1 MKRRIQFSTVY
12 LTFGLL
18 VLFCCTLSAGA
29 SVRGSFQRSLQ
40 VTGTVDLEVLTHSG
54 DIRVHSGPAGSVSI
68 SGKISVSDRL
78 LAGDRQGEVSELEK
92 NPPIRQTGNSIR
104 IDYVNVHN
112 ISIDYDITVPA
123 DTRLRTHSGS
133 GDQTI
138 EGLRSNL
145 ELESGSG
152 DMGLKDLNGDL
163 HVHTGSGNVEAQ
175 DVSGGFNA
183 EAGSGDIRLNTKGN
197 GDVRVHTGSG
207 NIDLRDVHGTVRAEA
222 GSGDITINGTQ
233 TGVWDVRTGS
243 GDVRLRLP
251 EQAAFDLG
259 ASTGSGTVT
268 VDHPV
273 TMTIQGRSV
282 QSAQRSISGKVR
294 GGGPMLTVHTGSGDV
309 QID

>member
-12 LTFGLL
+12 LSFGLL
-18 VLFCCTLSAGA
+18 ALFCCTLPAGA
-29 SVRGSFQRSLQ
+29 SVRGSFQRSFQ
-40 VTGTVDLEVLTHSG
+40 VTGTVDLEALTHSG
-54 DIRVHSGPAGSVSI
+54 DITVHSGPAGTVSI
-68 SGKISVSDRL
+68 SGKIFVGDQWLS
-78 LAGDRQGEVSELEK
+78 GDRQSDVTELEK
-92 NPPIRQTGNSIR
+92 NPPVRQTGNSIR
-104 IDYVNVHN
+104 IDYVNIRN

-152 DMGLKDLNGDL
+152 DMRLKDLNGDL
-163 HVHTGSGNVEAQ
+163 HVHTGSGNIDAQ
-175 DVSGGFNA
+175 DVTGAFNA
-183 EAGSGDIRLNTKGN
+183 EAGSGDIRLNAKGG

-207 NIDLRDVHGTVRAEA
+207 NIDLRDVQGTVRAEA
-222 GSGDITINGTQ
+222 GSGDITIDGTQ
-233 TGVWDVRTGS
+233 TGIWDIRTGS
-243 GDVRLRLP
+243 GNVRLRLP
-251 EQAAFDLG
+251 SQAAFDLG

-268 VDHPV
+268 VAHPV
-273 TMTIQGRSV
+273 TMTIQGNV
-282 QSAQRSISGKVR
+282 QRAQRSISGKVR

>member
-1 MKRRIQFSTVY
+1 MKRRIQLSAVY
-12 LTFGLL
+12 LSFSLL
-18 VLFCCTLSAGA
+18 VLFCCTLPAGA
-29 SVRGSFQRSLQ
+29 SVRGSFQRSFQ
-40 VTGTVDLEVLTHSG
+40 VTDTVDLEVLTHSG
-54 DIRVHSGPAGSVSI
+54 DIKVHSGPAGTVSI
-68 SGKISVSDRL
+68 SGKIFVGDQWFS
-78 LAGDRQGEVSELEK
+78 GDRQAQVSELEK

-104 IDYVNVHN
+104 IDYVNARN

-133 GDQTI
+133 GDQTV

-152 DMGLKDLNGDL
+152 DMRLNDLTGDLN
-163 HVHTGSGNVEAQ
+163 VHTGSGNVEAQ
-175 DVSGGFNA
+175 AVTGGFNA
-183 EAGSGDIRLNTKGN
+183 EAGSGDIRLNAKGN

-207 NIDLRDVHGTVRAEA
+207 NIELRDVRGTVRAEA
-222 GSGDITINGTQ
+222 GSGEITIDGTP

-273 TMTIQGRSV
+273 TMTIQGNV
-282 QSAQRSISGKVR
+282 QRAQRTISGKVR

-309 QID
+309 QIN

>member
-1 MKRRIQFSTVY
+1 VKSQIQRLAVY
-12 LTFGLL
+12 LSLRFLI
-18 VLFCCTLSAGA
+18 LFCCILPAGA
-29 SVRGSFQRSLQ
+29 SVRGSFQRSFQ

-54 DIRVHSGPAGSVSI
+54 DIKVHTGPAGSVSI
-68 SGKISVSDRL
+68 SGKIFVGDQWFS
-78 LAGDRQGEVSELEK
+78 GDRQAQVSELEK

-104 IDYVNVHN
+104 IDYVNVRN

-133 GDQTI
+133 GDQTV
-138 EGLRSNL
+138 EGLQSNL

-152 DMGLKDLNGDL
+152 DMRLNDLTGDL
-163 HVHTGSGNVEAQ
+163 QVHTGSGNVEAR
-175 DVSGGFNA
+175 DVTGDFNA
-183 EAGSGDIRLNTKGN
+183 EAGSGDIRLNGRGN

-207 NIDLRDVHGTVRAEA
+207 NIELREVRGTVRAEA
-222 GSGDITINGTQ
+222 GSGDITIDGAP

-243 GDVRLRLP
+243 GNVRLRLP
-251 EQAAFDLG
+251 SEAAFDLG

-273 TMTIQGRSV
+273 TMTIQGNV
-282 QSAQRSISGKVR
+282 QRAQRSISGKVR

-309 QID
+309 QIN

>member
-1 MKRRIQFSTVY
+1 MKRRIQFSAVY
-12 LTFGLL
+12 LSFGLL
-18 VLFCCTLSAGA
+18 ALFCFILPAGA
-29 SVRGSFQRSLQ
+29 SVRGSFQRSFQ
-40 VTGTVDLEVLTHSG
+40 VTGTVDLEALTHSG
-54 DIRVHSGPAGSVSI
+54 DITVHSGPAGTVSI
-68 SGKISVSDRL
+68 SGKIFVGDQWFS
-78 LAGDRQGEVSELEK
+78 GDRQSDVTELEK

-104 IDYVNVHN
+104 IDYVNIRN

-152 DMGLKDLNGDL
+152 DMRLKDLNGDL
-163 HVHTGSGNVEAQ
+163 HVHTGSGNLDAQ
-175 DVSGGFNA
+175 DVTGAFNA
-183 EAGSGDIRLNTKGN
+183 EAGSGDIRLNAKGG

-207 NIDLRDVHGTVRAEA
+207 NIDLRDVQGTVRAEA
-222 GSGDITINGTQ
+222 GSGDITIDGTQ
-233 TGVWDVRTGS
+233 TGIWDIRTGS
-243 GDVRLRLP
+243 GNVRLRLP
-251 EQAAFDLG
+251 SQAAFDLG

-273 TMTIQGRSV
+273 TMTIQGNV
-282 QSAQRSISGKVR
+282 QRAQRSVSGKVR

-309 QID
+309 QIN

>member
-1 MKRRIQFSTVY
+1 MKSRVQLSVAC
-12 LTFGLL
+12 LGLSVL
-18 VLFCCTLSAGA
+18 VLFCGALPAAA
-29 SVRGSFQRSLQ
+29 SVRGSFQRSFP

-54 DIRVHSGPAGSVSI
+54 DIKVHTGPAGIVSI
-68 SGKISVSDRL
+68 SGKIFVGDQWFS
-78 LAGDRQGEVSELEK
+78 GDRQAQVSELEK

-133 GDQTI
+133 GDQTV

-152 DMGLKDLNGDL
+152 DMRLNDLTGDL
-163 HVHTGSGNVEAQ
+163 HVHTGSGNVEAR
-175 DVSGGFNA
+175 DMTGGFNA
-183 EAGSGDIRLNTKGN
+183 EAGSGDIRLNARGN

-207 NIDLRDVHGTVRAEA
+207 NIELREVHGTVRAEA
-222 GSGDITINGTQ
+222 GSGDITIDGAP

-243 GDVRLRLP
+243 GNVRLRLP
-251 EQAAFDLG
+251 SEAAFDLG

-273 TMTIQGRSV
+273 TMTIQGNV
-282 QSAQRSISGKVR
+282 QRAQRSISGKVR

-309 QID
+309 QIN

>member
-1 MKRRIQFSTVY
+1 MKRRIQFSAVY
-12 LTFGLL
+12 LSFGLL

-29 SVRGSFQRSLQ
+29 SVRGSFQRSFQ

-54 DIRVHSGPAGSVSI
+54 DIKVHTGPAGSVSI
-68 SGKISVSDRL
+68 SGKIFVGEQWFS
-78 LAGDRQGEVSELEK
+78 GGRQAEVTELEK

-104 IDYVNVHN
+104 IDYVNARN

-133 GDQTI
+133 GDQTV

-152 DMGLKDLNGDL
+152 DMRLTDLTGDL
-163 HVHTGSGNVEAQ
+163 HVHTGSGNVEAR
-175 DVSGGFNA
+175 DVTGGFNA
-183 EAGSGDIRLNTKGN
+183 EAGSGDIRLNAKGN
-197 GDVRVHTGSG
+197 GDVQVHTGSG
-207 NIDLRDVHGTVRAEA
+207 NIELRDVHGTVRAEA
-222 GSGDITINGTQ
+222 GSGDITIDGTQ
-233 TGVWDVRTGS
+233 TGIWDVRTGS
-243 GDVRLRLP
+243 GNVRLRLP

-273 TMTIQGRSV
+273 TMTIQGNV
-282 QSAQRSISGKVR
+282 QRAQRSISGKVR

>member
-1 MKRRIQFSTVY
+1 MKSRIQLWLIY
-12 LTFGLL
+12 LGVSLL
-18 VLFCCTLSAGA
+18 VLYCGTLPAAA
-29 SVRGSFQRSLQ
+29 SVRGSFQRSFQ
-40 VTGTVDLEVLTHSG
+40 VSGTVDLEVLTHSG
-54 DIRVHSGPAGSVSI
+54 DIKVHTGPVGTVSI
-68 SGKISVSDRL
+68 SGKIFVGDRWL
-78 LAGDRQGEVSELEK
+78 SGDRQNEVTELEK
-92 NPPIRQTGNSIR
+92 NPPIRQTGNSVR

-133 GDQTI
+133 GDQTV

-152 DMGLKDLNGDL
+152 DMRLNDLTGDLN
-163 HVHTGSGNVEAQ
+163 VHTGSGNVDAR
-175 DVSGGFNA
+175 DVTGGFNA
-183 EAGSGDIRLNTKGN
+183 EAGSGDIRLNAKGN

-207 NIDLRDVHGTVRAEA
+207 NIELRDVDGTVRAEA
-222 GSGDITINGTQ
+222 GSGDVTIEGTQ
-233 TGVWDVRTGS
+233 TGVWDIRTGS
-243 GDVRLRLP
+243 GNVRLRLP
-251 EQAAFDLG
+251 SQAAFDLG

-273 TMTIQGRSV
+273 TMTVQGNV
-282 QSAQRSISGKVR
+282 QRAQRAISGKVR

>member
-1 MKRRIQFSTVY
+1 MAY
-12 LTFGLL
+12 LGLSVL
-18 VLFCCTLSAGA
+18 VLFCGALPAPA
-29 SVRGSFQRSLQ
+29 SVRGSFQRSFP

-54 DIRVHSGPAGSVSI
+54 DIKVHTGPAGSVSI
-68 SGKISVSDRL
+68 SGKIFVGDQWFS
-78 LAGDRQGEVSELEK
+78 GDRQAQVSELEK
-92 NPPIRQTGNSIR
+92 NPPLRQTGNSIR
-104 IDYVNVHN
+104 IAYVNARN

-133 GDQTI
+133 GDQTV

-152 DMGLKDLNGDL
+152 DMRLSDLTGDL
-163 HVHTGSGNVEAQ
+163 ILHTGSGNVEAR
-175 DVSGGFNA
+175 DVAGGFNA
-183 EAGSGDIRLNTKGN
+183 EAGSGDIRLDSKGN

-207 NIDLRDVHGTVRAEA
+207 NIELRDVHGTVRAEA
-222 GSGDITINGTQ
+222 GSGDITIDGTP

-251 EQAAFDLG
+251 QQAAFDLG

-273 TMTIQGRSV
+273 TMTIQGNV
-282 QSAQRSISGKVR
+282 QRAQRSVSGKVR

-309 QID
+309 QIN

>member
-1 MKRRIQFSTVY
+1 MKFRVQRSVAY
-12 LTFGLL
+12 LGLSFFI
-18 VLFCCTLSAGA
+18 LFCCTLPAVA
-29 SVRGSFQRSLQ
+29 SVRGSFQRSFQ
-40 VTGTVDLEVLTHSG
+40 VTGAVDLEVLTHSG
-54 DIRVHSGPAGSVSI
+54 DITVHSGPPGTVSI
-68 SGKISVSDRL
+68 SGKIFVGEQWFSGS
-78 LAGDRQGEVSELEK
+78 RQGEVSELEK

-104 IDYVNVHN
+104 IDYVNFRN

-152 DMGLKDLNGDL
+152 DMRLKDLNGDL
-163 HVHTGSGNVEAQ
+163 HVHTGSGNLDAQ
-175 DVSGGFNA
+175 DVTGPFNA
-183 EAGSGDIRLNTKGN
+183 EAGSGDIRLNAKGS

-207 NIDLRDVHGTVRAEA
+207 NIDLRDVQGTVRAEA
-222 GSGDITINGTQ
+222 GSGDITIDGTQ
-233 TGVWDVRTGS
+233 TGIWDIRTGS
-243 GDVRLRLP
+243 GNVRLRLP
-251 EQAAFDLG
+251 SQAAFDLG

-273 TMTIQGRSV
+273 TMTIQGNV
-282 QSAQRSISGKVR
+282 QRAQRSVSGKVR

-309 QID
+309 QIN

>member
-1 MKRRIQFSTVY
+1 MKLRIRFSAVY
-12 LTFGLL
+12 LSFSLL
-18 VLFCCTLSAGA
+18 VFCCTLPARA
-29 SVRGSFQRSLQ
+29 SVRGSFQRSFQ

-54 DIRVHSGPAGSVSI
+54 DIKVHSGPAGTVSI
-68 SGKISVSDRL
+68 SGKIFVGDQWVS
-78 LAGDRQGEVSELEK
+78 GDRQAQVSELEK
-92 NPPIRQTGNSIR
+92 NPPIRQTSNSIR
-104 IDYVNVHN
+104 IDYVNARN

-145 ELESGSG
+145 ELETGSG
-152 DMGLKDLNGDL
+152 DMRLNDLTGDLN
-163 HVHTGSGNVEAQ
+163 VHTGSGNVEAQ
-175 DVSGGFNA
+175 AVTGGFNA
-183 EAGSGDIRLNTKGN
+183 EAGSGDIRMNAKGN

-207 NIDLRDVHGTVRAEA
+207 NVELRDVHGTVRAEA
-222 GSGDITINGTQ
+222 GSGDITIDGTP

-273 TMTIQGRSV
+273 TMTIQGNV
-282 QSAQRSISGKVR
+282 QRAQRTISGKVR

-309 QID
+309 QIN

>member
-1 MKRRIQFSTVY
+1 VKSQIQRSAVY
-12 LTFGLL
+12 LSLCFLI
-18 VLFCCTLSAGA
+18 LFCVARPAGA
-29 SVRGSFQRSLQ
+29 SVRGSFQRSFS
-40 VTGTVDLEVLTHSG
+40 VNGTVDLEVLTHSG
-54 DIRVHSGPAGSVSI
+54 DIKVHTGPAGSVSI
-68 SGKISVSDRL
+68 SAKIFV
-78 LAGDRQGEVSELEK
+78 GDQWFSGGRQAEVTELEK

-104 IDYVNVHN
+104 IDYVNVRN

-123 DTRLRTHSGS
+123 DTRLRAHSGS

-138 EGLRSNL
+138 EGLQSNL

-152 DMGLKDLNGDL
+152 DMRLNDLSGDL
-163 HVHTGSGNVEAQ
+163 HVHTGSGNVEAR
-175 DVSGGFNA
+175 DVSGPFNA
-183 EAGSGDIRLNTKGN
+183 DAGSGDIRLSAKGN

-207 NIDLRDVHGTVRAEA
+207 NIELRDVHGTVRAEA
-222 GSGDITINGTQ
+222 GSGDITIEGTQ

-243 GDVRLRLP
+243 GNVRLRLP
-251 EQAAFDLG
+251 SEAAFDLG

-273 TMTIQGRSV
+273 TMTVQGNV
-282 QSAQRSISGKVR
+282 QRAQRSISGKVR

>member
-1 MKRRIQFSTVY
+1 MKSRIQLSLVY
-12 LTFGLL
+12 LGFSLL

-29 SVRGSFQRSLQ
+29 SVRGSFQRSFQ
-40 VTGTVDLEVLTHSG
+40 VTGIVDLEVLTHSG
-54 DIRVHSGPAGSVSI
+54 DIKVHSGPAGTVSI
-68 SGKISVSDRL
+68 SGKILVGDQWFS
-78 LAGDRQGEVSELEK
+78 GDRQAQVSELER

-104 IDYVNVHN
+104 IDYVNARN
-112 ISIDYDITVPA
+112 ISVDYDITVPA

-152 DMGLKDLNGDL
+152 DMRLNDLTGDLN
-163 HVHTGSGNVEAQ
+163 VHTGSGNVEAR
-175 DVSGGFNA
+175 DVTGGLNA
-183 EAGSGDIRLNTKGN
+183 EAGSGDIRMNEKGN

-207 NIDLRDVHGTVRAEA
+207 NVELREVHGTVRAEA
-222 GSGDITINGTQ
+222 GSGDITIDGTP

-243 GDVRLRLP
+243 GNVRLRLP

-273 TMTIQGRSV
+273 TMTIQGNV
-282 QSAQRSISGKVR
+282 QHAQRSVSGKVR

-309 QID
+309 QIN